1 MLLALD
7 VGNTNIVVGVFE
19 AEQLVADFRIHTDE
33 RATGDELGLTLTDL
47 LGRRRLGSQDI
58 DGLIVANVVPALTRA
73 VEEAALTYFGRP
85 PMMVGPGIRT
95 GVRIL
100 SYDPR
105 QVGADRVANALA
117 AYRAHG
123 GPAIIVDFG
132 TSTNFDVVGA
142 EGEYLGGA
150 IAPGLEVSLEALVSR
165 AARLSRVELIVPD
178 SAIGR
183 ATAASMQVGL
193 VLGHIAMIE
202 GLVARMRAELGGTAR
217 TIGTGGLAA
226 TIAAHTTAIDVVD
239 ERLTLTGLRLIHEI
253 NR

>member
-7 VGNTNIVVGVFE
+7 VGNTNIVVGVFDGGR
-19 AEQLVADFRIHTDE
+19 LVADFRIHTDE
-33 RATGDELGLTLTDL
+33 RATGDELGLALTDL
-47 LGRRRLGSQDI
+47 LARRRLGSGDV
-58 DGLIVANVVPALTRA
+58 DSLIVANVVPALTRA
-73 VEEAALTYFGRP
+73 LEEAAQTYFGRV
-85 PMMVGPGIRT
+85 PMVVGPGIRT

-105 QVGADRVANALA
+105 QVGADRIANALA
-117 AYRAHG
+117 AHRTYG

-132 TSTNFDVVGA
+132 TSTNFDVVGG

-150 IAPGLEVSLEALVSR
+150 IAPGLEISLEALVAR
-165 AARLSRVELIVPD
+165 AARLSRVELVVPE

-202 GLVARMRAELGGTAR
+202 GLVARMRAELGGR
-217 TIGTGGLAA
+217 VKTIGTGGLAA
-226 TIAAHTTAIDVVD
+226 TIAAHTDAIEVVD
-239 ERLTLTGLRLIHEI
+239 ERLTLNGLRLIHEI
-253 NR
+253 NS

>member
-7 VGNTNIVVGVFE
+7 VGNTNIVVGVFD
-19 AEQLVADFRIHTDE
+19 ADRLMADFRIHTDE

-47 LGRRRLGSQDI
+47 LGRRSLRSQDI
-58 DGLIVANVVPALTRA
+58 DGLIVANVVPSLTRA
-73 VEEAALTYFGRP
+73 IEEAADTYFGREA
-85 PMMVGPGIRT
+85 MLVGPGIRT

-117 AYRAHG
+117 AHRTHG

-132 TSTNFDVVGA
+132 TSTNFDVISA
-142 EGEYLGGA
+142 EGDYLGGA
-150 IAPGLEVSLEALVSR
+150 IAPGLEISLEALVTR
-165 AARLSRVELIVPD
+165 AARLSRVELVVPQ

-202 GLVARMRAELGGTAR
+202 GLVARMRSELGESAR
-217 TIGTGGLAA
+217 TIGTGGLAS
-226 TIAAHTTAIDVVD
+226 TIAAHTEAIDVVD